1 MWPTLYL
8 ETPSLRAVSFCF
20 IKWFSWIFPST
31 LFWWDLS
38 VGVTDL
44 PDLAVAHKLV
54 SPTSCLNC
62 CTQCLTVFTSTQLSP
77 YTASMQRWMSM
88 GGIFSPVENWIT
100 ANCLNR
106 TSSQPSILTG
116 TEWELWIVV
125 GSRLCMVEV
134 RCHVTVWNWFYPF
147 FFTPL
152 KNMTGAKFSACLQY
166 K

>member
-20 IKWFSWIFPST
+20 IKWFSWIFPSM
-31 LFWWDLS
+31 LFWWDLY

-44 PDLAVAHKLV
+44 PDLAVAYKLA
-54 SPTSCLNC
+54 SPTFRLNC
-62 CTQCLTVFTSTQLSP
+62 CTQRLTVFTSTHLSP
-77 YTASMQRWMSM
+77 YTACMWRWMSM
-88 GGIFSPVENWIT
+88 GGIFSPVKNWIM
-100 ANCLNR
+100 AHCSNR
-106 TSSQPSILTG
+106 TSSQPSILPG
-116 TEWELWIVV
+116 TESELWIVL
-125 GSRLCMVEV
+125 GSMLRMVEM

-152 KNMTGAKFSACLQY
+152 KNMTGTKFSARLQY